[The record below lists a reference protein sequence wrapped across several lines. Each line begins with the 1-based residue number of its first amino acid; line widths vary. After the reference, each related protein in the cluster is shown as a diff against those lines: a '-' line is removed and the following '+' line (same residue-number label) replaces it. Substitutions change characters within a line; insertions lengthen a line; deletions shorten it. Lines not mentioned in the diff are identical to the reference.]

1 MATKTITTPAGIA
14 RYPHLNRPDLKFD
27 DVGVFKVN
35 LEMSNED
42 AESFIAKIDE
52 LFTDFVSEKKRE
64 LKKDKLKMHAFPWE
78 ENDGMT
84 QLKLKVKAIG
94 KTKAG
99 EEYSRKPKIF
109 GADGKPLEANIGGG
123 SKIKVAV
130 VPYFWYTASL
140 GAGITLQ
147 PKAVQVID
155 LVTWGDGASAEAY
168 GFEVSAAANRML
180 EIDTALAVA
189 KVHATHARR
198 ATIHDEP
205 RKTGTDDE
213 EVSW

>member
-52 LFTDFVSEKKRE
+52 LFTEFVSEKKRE

-84 QLKLKVKAIG
+84 QLKLKVKAVG

-99 EEYSRKPKIF
+99 EEYSRQPKIF

-168 GFEVSAAANRML
+168 GFDVS
-180 EIDTALAVA
+180 EA
-189 KVHATHARR
+189 KPEAKR
-198 ATIHDEP
+198 
-205 RKTGTDDE
+205 TGTDDE